1 MAAIFLLSTEI
12 KVGRLNE
19 KQDISIFQDYDG
31 TINSARNNYYS
42 SWIWILSLKNSP
54 FKISSKKTVNTVVTF
69 ARMLAAYQLFRSRD

>member
-12 KVGRLNE
+12 KVGRVNE

-31 TINSARNNYYS
+31 TMKSARNNYYS

-54 FKISSKKTVNTVVTF
+54 FKISSQKNSLYSCYVRQDVSSLSAV
-69 ARMLAAYQLFRSRD
+69 